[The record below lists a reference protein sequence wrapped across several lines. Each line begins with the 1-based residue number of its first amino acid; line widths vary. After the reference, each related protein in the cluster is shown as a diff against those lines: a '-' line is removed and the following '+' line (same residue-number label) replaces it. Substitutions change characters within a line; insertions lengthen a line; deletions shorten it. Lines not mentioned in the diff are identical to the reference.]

1 MENDDLNTYTQLT
14 SNGKFSGARGGE
26 NLFVDLIVKGFVDEG
41 FTGTEEAVNTVV
53 NDWFGDLYLE
63 LKNDAWNRLLDYY
76 NSLN

>member
-1 MENDDLNTYTQLT
+1 MDIMM
-14 SNGKFSGARGGE
+14 A
-26 NLFVDLIVKGFVDEG
+26 DEG